1 MEQDEKRI
9 RRVSAEVNNAI
20 AAWNEFMAEHERLS
34 EKRER
39 ILAPGVR

>member
-1 MEQDEKRI
+1 MVQDEERI
-9 RRVSAEVNNAI
+9 RRVSAEVSNAI
-20 AAWNEFMAEHERLS
+20 AAWDEFIAEHKRLS